1 MENELWR
8 LKDRVRLEGDESETG
23 GVLYDTYTAT
33 MYSCNHTAWSVLQ
46 RLAAPADL
54 EELST
59 DVVKQFDVAQEK
71 AQDDVLLLMRQ
82 LQSMD
87 LLDFG

>member
-1 MENELWR
+1 
-8 LKDRVRLEGDESETG
+8 
-23 GVLYDTYTAT
+23 
-33 MYSCNHTAWSVLQ
+33 
-46 RLAAPADL
+46 
-54 EELST
+54 
-59 DVVKQFDVAQEK
+59 VVKQFDVAQEK

>member
-33 MYSCNHTAWSVLQ
+33 MYSCNHTA
-46 RLAAPADL
+46 
-54 EELST
+54 
-59 DVVKQFDVAQEK
+59 
-71 AQDDVLLLMRQ
+71 
-82 LQSMD
+82 
-87 LLDFG
+87 

>member
-1 MENELWR
+1 M
-8 LKDRVRLEGDESETG
+8 
-23 GVLYDTYTAT
+23 
-33 MYSCNHTAWSVLQ
+33 LQ